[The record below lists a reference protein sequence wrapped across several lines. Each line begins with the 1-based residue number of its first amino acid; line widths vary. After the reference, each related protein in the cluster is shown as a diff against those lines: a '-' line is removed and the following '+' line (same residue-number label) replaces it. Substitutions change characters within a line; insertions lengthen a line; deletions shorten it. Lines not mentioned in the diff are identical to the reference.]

1 MDKEKNDAEGVA
13 RVKKRS
19 LRARIAD
26 TLRTELEKR
35 KRSKEQ
41 VLIDLGVFTA
51 ALLLAR
57 CHVVFGAHPLAIG
70 FIAVLPARVWI
81 AAAGAAVG
89 SLTLGSAGIIYAMI
103 SVITVF
109 LRIIISTTPRETPDG
124 RGAFSESLLLRMS
137 VAVIGGFIC
146 ALYEVLLSGI
156 SLSGVLFGGTM
167 ILLSPL
173 VTFGLSGL
181 VGSEVDVKELIFGSE
196 AVFSTRGR
204 TEHEKYS
211 IVFFQC
217 SALLMLFLLGLSLG
231 HLELFGISAAYIFS
245 GIITL
250 LAARRL
256 GALRGAAV
264 GFITMLGLSSSYS
277 VAFALL
283 GLVSGVLFRVGIP
296 YAIVG
301 GGAALVA
308 WCAYAGGLVGFVTV
322 LPEYLIS
329 AVSVSPI
336 IGRLHTEKTD
346 VEAKTVKNEAAEM
359 AGTVALAYRNKY
371 SGSLDDLEAAM
382 AGLGRTVDSYTRQ
395 MRDPTEDDLYELIV
409 ECIDKYCATCPPSSR
424 DGCDTERIPTERE
437 IEKLSSIL
445 YNKGHLSPAD
455 LDTDPAL
462 CKTPASLCETINRA
476 VGIYREQMYLE
487 SRSAGLAE
495 QMEATSSLLA
505 EARHRDDEEK
515 SFNAPLTAK
524 VKEAALG
531 ASLADCAVKV
541 LGKRVPHIIIAA
553 EDESG
558 ERISSPELMS
568 RIESA
573 TGLRLGKADFYRRE
587 KMAVMECSA
596 RERFSVACA
605 HATAAG
611 KRESISGDSVRSL
624 PTPDGFYH
632 IILSDG
638 MGSGKEARLAADFVC
653 DLLDGSLHFGLAG
666 ERLLSL
672 TNRVLMSGG
681 RECSASVDLCSV
693 DLYSG
698 ECTFLK
704 CGAATSYVKRDGS
717 IFRISSRTAPLG
729 LMKKPDG
736 ERIRTEVKDGDVV
749 ILLSDGVSG
758 GIDDAP
764 WLLELLSR
772 PTKMSPK
779 EYADHILAAA
789 KAHTALDDDMTVAVA
804 KISEAEQ

>member
-1 MDKEKNDAEGVA
+1 MDKEKNGIGTEAA
-13 RVKKRS
+13 KRRT
-19 LRARIAD
+19 LRSRIAESI
-26 TLRTELEKR
+26 TAELEKR
-35 KRSKEQ
+35 KKSKEQ
-41 VLIDLGVFTA
+41 VLIDLAFLLT

-70 FIAVLPARVWI
+70 FIAVLPTRVWI
-81 AAAGAAVG
+81 AAAGAAIG
-89 SLTLGSAGIIYAMI
+89 SLTLGGAGVIYAMI

-109 LRIIISTTPRETPDG
+109 LRIIISTTPRGEG
-124 RGAFSESLLLRMS
+124 GESRAFSESLLLRMS

-156 SLSGVLFGGTM
+156 TLQGVLFGGAM
-167 ILLSPL
+167 ILISPL

-181 VGSEVDVKELIFGSE
+181 VGSEVDLKELFRGSE

-217 SALLMLFLLGLSLG
+217 SALLLLFLLGLSLG
-231 HLELFGISAAYIFS
+231 PFELFGISAAYILG

-264 GFITMLGLSSSYS
+264 GFITMLGLSSAYS

-283 GLVSGVLFRVGIP
+283 GLVSGVLFRVGIS

-308 WCAYAGGLVGFVTV
+308 WCAYAGGLTGFVTV

-329 AVSVSPI
+329 AVTVSPI
-336 IGRLHTEKTD
+336 IGRLHTEKTEQETKSARD
-346 VEAKTVKNEAAEM
+346 EAAEM
-359 AGTVALAYRNKY
+359 AGTVALAYKNKY
-371 SGSLDDLEAAM
+371 SGALDSLESAL

-395 MRDPTEDDLYELIV
+395 MRAPTEDDLYELIV
-409 ECIDKYCATCPPSSR
+409 ECIDKYCATCQEQVKE
-424 DGCDTERIPTERE
+424 GCDSEGILNERE

-445 YNKGHLSPAD
+445 YKKGRLDPED
-455 LDTDPAL
+455 LNTDPAF
-462 CKTPASLCETINRA
+462 CKTPASLIETINRA
-476 VGIYREQMYLE
+476 VGIYSEQIYLE
-487 SRSAGLAE
+487 SRGAGLAE
-495 QMEATSSLLA
+495 QMEAIASLLS
-505 EARHRDDEEK
+505 EARHRDEEEK
-515 SFNAPLTAK
+515 SFNSALTAT
-524 VKEAALG
+524 VKEAARDS
-531 ASLADCAVKV
+531 SLSDFSVKV
-541 LGKRVPHIIIAA
+541 LGKRVPHIIISA

-558 ERISSPELMS
+558 ERISSPQLIS
-568 RIESA
+568 RIEGA
-573 TGLRLGKADFYRRE
+573 TGLRLGRADFYRRE
-587 KMAVMECSA
+587 RMAVMECSA
-596 RERFSVACA
+596 ARRFTVECA
-605 HATAAG
+605 YATAAG
-611 KRESISGDSVRSL
+611 ERESVCGDSVRSL
-624 PTPDGFYH
+624 PTPDGFHH

-638 MGSGKEARLAADFVC
+638 MGSGSEARHAADLVC
-653 DLLDGSLHFGLAG
+653 DLLDCSLHFGLGG

-736 ERIRTEVKDGDVV
+736 ERIRTDVKDGDTV
-749 ILLSDGVSG
+749 ILLSDGITG
-758 GIDDAP
+758 GAEDAP

-772 PTKMSPK
+772 PSKLPPR
-779 EYADHILAAA
+779 EYADRILAAA
-789 KAHTALDDDMTVAVA
+789 RTHSRSDDDMTVAVA
-804 KISEAEQ
+804 KICAAE